1 MFCMKRVH
9 AIFAAM
15 LVLVLAA
22 PAWAAHGYARP
33 ELLMETDELAKIVN
47 NPNVRLVDA
56 VDAGTYKR
64 AHIPGA
70 VNVFY
75 QLLATLK
82 TRKANG
88 YPASVQDAEK
98 IFGEAGIDSNTLVVV
113 YDGGEG
119 PIASAVWFALDFF
132 GHKNV
137 KVLNGGF
144 RKWVKEGRPV
154 TQDAAKV
161 EKKKFTAAVSQPE
174 KVITLADVK
183 KRDRNTVL
191 ADARSFKEFIGQ
203 DVVPGAARGGHI
215 PGAAQLEWT
224 NFSDSLETFKSADD
238 IKKALEKKGIAKDTK
253 AITYCQIGLG
263 RSTMTALAMRL
274 VGYDNVRLYSGSW
287 EEWSADPRLPL
298 EK

>member
-15 LVLVLAA
+15 LVLVLVLAA

-98 IFGEAGIDSNTLVVV
+98 IFGEAGIDSNTMVVV

-144 RKWVKEGRPV
+144 RKWVKEGRQV
-154 TQDAAKV
+154 TQEAVVV
-161 EKKKFTAAVSQPE
+161 EKKKLTARPQPDKVVTREWLE
-174 KVITLADVK
+174 KNLRNKDVVVV
-183 KRDRNTVL
+183 DN
-191 ADARSFKEFIGQ
+191 RSFNEFIGK
-203 DVVPGAARGGHI
+203 DVRPGA
-215 PGAAQLEWT
+215 
-224 NFSDSLETFKSADD
+224 S
-238 IKKALEKKGIAKDTK
+238 
-253 AITYCQIGLG
+253 
-263 RSTMTALAMRL
+263 
-274 VGYDNVRLYSGSW
+274 
-287 EEWSADPRLPL
+287 PRRHT
-298 EK
+298 

>member
-1 MFCMKRVH
+1 MYSMKRMQTILA
-9 AIFAAM
+9 AI

-22 PAWAAHGYARP
+22 PAWAGKGYTRP
-33 ELLMETDELAKIVN
+33 ELLIETDELAKIMSQS
-47 NPNVRLVDA
+47 NVRVVDG
-56 VDAGTYKR
+56 VDAGTYNR

-70 VNVFY
+70 VNIFY

-82 TRKANG
+82 TRKENG
-88 YPASVQDAEK
+88 FPASPQDAEK
-98 IFGEAGIDSNTLVVV
+98 IFGEAGIDANTLVVV

-144 RKWVKEGRPV
+144 RKWVKESRPV

-161 EKKKFTAAVSQPE
+161 EKKKFTAAPHPE
-174 KVITLADVK
+174 KVIALEGVK
-183 KRDRNTVL
+183 KRDKNTVL
-191 ADARSFKEFIGQ
+191 ADTRSFKEFIGQ

-215 PGAAQLEWT
+215 PGAVQLEWT
-224 NFSDSLETFKSADD
+224 NFADSLETFKSADD
-238 IKKALEKKGIAKDTK
+238 IKKVLEKKGITKDTK
-253 AITYCQIGLG
+253 VITYCQIGLG
-263 RSTMTALAMRL
+263 RSTMMAMAMKLA
-274 VGYDNVRLYSGSW
+274 GYDNVLEYSGSW
-287 EEWSADPRLPL
+287 EEWAADPRLPL

>member
-9 AIFAAM
+9 AIFATM
-15 LVLVLAA
+15 LVLVLVA
-22 PAWAAHGYARP
+22 PAWAAQGYARP
-33 ELLMETDELAKIVN
+33 ELLIETDELAKIVSD
-47 NPNVRLVDA
+47 PNVRLLDA

-75 QLLATLK
+75 QQLATLK

-98 IFGEAGIDSNTLVVV
+98 IFGEAGIDNNTLVVV

-154 TQDAAKV
+154 TQDIAKV
-161 EKKKFTAAVSQPE
+161 EKKKFTATPHPE
-174 KVITLADVK
+174 KVIVLDGVK
-183 KRDRNTVL
+183 KRDKNIVL
-191 ADARSFKEFIGQ
+191 ADTRSFKEFIGQ

-215 PGAAQLEWT
+215 PGAVQLEWT
-224 NFSDSLETFKSADD
+224 NFSDSLATFKSGDD
-238 IKKALEKKGIAKDTK
+238 IKKALEKKGITKDTK
-253 AITYCQIGLG
+253 VITYCQIGLG
-263 RSTMTALAMRL
+263 RSTMMAMAMKLA
-274 VGYDNVRLYSGSW
+274 GYDNVLEYSGSW

>member
-1 MFCMKRVH
+1 MLMKRMQT
-9 AIFAAM
+9 ILAAV

-22 PAWAAHGYARP
+22 PAWAAKGYVRP
-33 ELLMETDELAKIVN
+33 ELLIETDELAKIVN
-47 NPNVRLVDA
+47 QSNVRLVDA
-56 VDAGTYKR
+56 VDPGTYQR
-64 AHIPGA
+64 AHIPGS
-70 VNVFY
+70 VNIFY

-82 TRKANG
+82 TRKENG

-98 IFGEAGIDSNTLVVV
+98 IFGEAGIDNNTLVVV

-154 TQDAAKV
+154 TQDVAKV
-161 EKKKFTAAVSQPE
+161 EKKKFTATPHPE
-174 KVITLADVK
+174 KVIALAGVK
-183 KRDRNTVL
+183 TRDKNTVL
-191 ADARSFKEFIGQ
+191 ADTRSFKEFIGQ

-215 PGAAQLEWT
+215 PGAVQLEWT

-238 IKKALEKKGIAKDTK
+238 IKKALAKKGITKDTK
-253 AITYCQIGLG
+253 VITYCQIGLG
-263 RSTMTALAMRL
+263 RSTMMAMAMKLA
-274 VGYDNVRLYSGSW
+274 GYDNVLEYSGSW